1 MKRLFVSSML
11 LALVASVSTS
21 AMAQSA
27 ADTYK
32 GKCQMCHG
40 ASGAGDTPAG
50 KKVGTKDFH
59 SADVQKMSDDDL
71 TKSIK
76 DGVKKDGKTVMQAY
90 GSKLSDDQVKDL
102 VKYVRDLGK
111 K

>member
-11 LALVASVSTS
+11 LALVGTISTY
-21 AMAQSA
+21 AMGQSA

-32 GKCQMCHG
+32 SKCQMCHG

-50 KKVGTKDFH
+50 KKVNAKDFH
-59 SADVQKMSDDDL
+59 SADVQKMSDDDIA
-71 TKSIK
+71 KAIK
-76 DGVKKDGKTVMQAY
+76 EGVKKDGKTVMQAY
-90 GSKLSDDQVKDL
+90 GGKLTDDQIKDL
-102 VKYVRDLGK
+102 VKQVRELGK